1 MTLEERQILVRMQVE
16 RARRFMSQADEMM
29 TLGYC
34 DMAVNRFYYACF
46 HIVQALFI
54 QREIVAHTHS
64 DMLTQFSLNF
74 VKTGMVQMEDG
85 SFLAR
90 LFQLRQKADYNCA
103 YDITKEEAQ
112 ALQEPTRQFV
122 EKIIILIDGETN
134 IDTTS
139 NN

>member
-1 MTLEERQILVRMQVE
+1 MTPEERKLLVDMQVE
-16 RARRFMSQADEMM
+16 RTRRFVKQADEMM
-29 TLGYC
+29 EMGYS

-64 DMLTQFSLNF
+64 GMLTQFSLHF
-74 VKTGMVQMEDG
+74 VKTEMVSLEDG

-103 YDITKEEAQ
+103 YDITKEEA
-112 ALQEPTRQFV
+112 LSLKEPTHAFV
-122 EKIIILIDGETN
+122 EKIEKLIMEN
-134 IDTTS
+134 Q
-139 NN
+139 

>member
-1 MTLEERQILVRMQVE
+1 MTLEKRKLLVDMQVE
-16 RARRFMSQADEMM
+16 RTRRFVKQADEMM
-29 TLGYC
+29 EMGYS

-64 DMLTQFSLNF
+64 GMLTQFSLHF
-74 VKTGMVQMEDG
+74 VKTEMVSLEDG

-103 YDITKEEAQ
+103 YDITKEEA
-112 ALQEPTRQFV
+112 LSLKEPTHAFV
-122 EKIIILIDGETN
+122 EKIEKLIKEE
-134 IDTTS
+134 
-139 NN
+139 

>member
-1 MTLEERQILVRMQVE
+1 MTPEERKLLVDMQVE
-16 RARRFMSQADEMM
+16 RARRFLEQADEMM
-29 TLGYC
+29 EMGYS

-64 DMLTQFSLNF
+64 GMLTQFSLHF
-74 VKTGMVQMEDG
+74 VKTEMVSLEDG

-103 YDITKEEAQ
+103 YDITKEEA
-112 ALQEPTRQFV
+112 LSLKEPTHAFV
-122 EKIIILIDGETN
+122 EKIEKLIMEN
-134 IDTTS
+134 Q
-139 NN
+139 

>member
-1 MTLEERQILVRMQVE
+1 MTPEERQILVDMQVE
-16 RARRFMSQADEMM
+16 RAHRFMKQADEMM
-29 TLGYC
+29 DMGYS

-64 DMLTQFSLNF
+64 GMLTQFSKCF
-74 VKTGMVQMEDG
+74 VKTGTASLEDG

-103 YDITKEEAQ
+103 YDITKEEA
-112 ALQEPTRQFV
+112 LSLKEPTHRFV
-122 EKIIILIDGETN
+122 ERMEGLIREEW
-134 IDTTS
+134 
-139 NN
+139 

>member
-1 MTLEERQILVRMQVE
+1 MTPEERKLLVDMQVD
-16 RARRFMSQADEMM
+16 RAHRFVKQADEMM
-29 TLGYC
+29 DLGYS

-64 DMLTQFSLNF
+64 GMLTQFSKCF
-74 VKTGMVQMEDG
+74 VKTEMVSLEDG

-103 YDITKEEAQ
+103 YDITKEEA
-112 ALQEPTRQFV
+112 LSLKEPTHGFV
-122 EKIIILIDGETN
+122 EKIEKLIKKEEQ
-134 IDTTS
+134 
-139 NN
+139 

>member
-1 MTLEERQILVRMQVE
+1 MQVE
-16 RARRFMSQADEMM
+16 RAHRFLNQADEMM
-29 TLGYC
+29 SMDYS

-64 DMLTQFSLNF
+64 GMLTQFSLHF
-74 VKTGMVQMEDG
+74 VKTDKISLEDG

-103 YDITKEEAQ
+103 YDISTEEARS
-112 ALQEPTRQFV
+112 LKEPTHKFM
-122 EKIIILIDGETN
+122 EKLEKLIIEGK
-134 IDTTS
+134 
-139 NN
+139 

>member
-1 MTLEERQILVRMQVE
+1 MTPEERQILVAMQVE
-16 RARRFMSQADEMM
+16 RAHRFLNQADEMM
-29 TLGYC
+29 DMDYS

-54 QREIVAHTHS
+54 KKEIVAHTHLG
-64 DMLTQFSLNF
+64 MLTQFSKCF
-74 VKTGMVQMEDG
+74 VKTEMVSLEDG

-112 ALQEPTRQFV
+112 SLKEPTHAFV
-122 EKIIILIDGETN
+122 EKIENLIKEEQ
-134 IDTTS
+134 S
-139 NN
+139 NELNN

>member
-1 MTLEERQILVRMQVE
+1 MTPEERKLLVDMQVE
-16 RARRFMSQADEMM
+16 RTRRFVKQADEMM
-29 TLGYC
+29 EMGYS

-64 DMLTQFSLNF
+64 GMLTQFSLHF
-74 VKTGMVQMEDG
+74 VKTEMVSLEDG

-103 YDITKEEAQ
+103 YDITKEEA
-112 ALQEPTRQFV
+112 LSLKEPTHAFV
-122 EKIIILIDGETN
+122 EKIEKLIKKEEQ
-134 IDTTS
+134 
-139 NN
+139 

>member
-1 MTLEERQILVRMQVE
+1 MTPEERKLLVDMQVE
-16 RARRFMSQADEMM
+16 RTRRFVKQADEMM
-29 TLGYC
+29 EMGYS

-64 DMLTQFSLNF
+64 GMLTQFSLHF
-74 VKTGMVQMEDG
+74 VKTEMVSLEDG

-103 YDITKEEAQ
+103 YDITKEEA
-112 ALQEPTRQFV
+112 LSLKEPTHGFV
-122 EKIIILIDGETN
+122 EKIEKLIMGN
-134 IDTTS
+134 Q
-139 NN
+139 

>member
-1 MTLEERQILVRMQVE
+1 MTPEERKLLVNMQVE
-16 RARRFMSQADEMM
+16 RTRRFVKQADEMM
-29 TLGYC
+29 EMGYS

-64 DMLTQFSLNF
+64 GMLTQFSLHF
-74 VKTGMVQMEDG
+74 VKTEMVSLEDG

-103 YDITKEEAQ
+103 YDITKEEA
-112 ALQEPTRQFV
+112 LSLKEPTHAFV
-122 EKIIILIDGETN
+122 EKIEKLIKEE
-134 IDTTS
+134 
-139 NN
+139 

>member
-1 MTLEERQILVRMQVE
+1 MTPEERKLLVDMQVE
-16 RARRFMSQADEMM
+16 RARRFVKQADEMM
-29 TLGYC
+29 EMGYS

-64 DMLTQFSLNF
+64 GMLTQFSLHF
-74 VKTGMVQMEDG
+74 VKTEMVSLEDG

-103 YDITKEEAQ
+103 YDITKEED
-112 ALQEPTRQFV
+112 LSLKEPTHAFV
-122 EKIIILIDGETN
+122 DKIEKLVKEEQ
-134 IDTTS
+134 
-139 NN
+139 

>member
-1 MTLEERQILVRMQVE
+1 MTPEERQILVDMQVE
-16 RARRFMSQADEMM
+16 RAHRFMKTADEMM
-29 TLGYC
+29 DMGYS

-64 DMLTQFSLNF
+64 GMLTQFSKCF
-74 VKTGMVQMEDG
+74 VKTGTASLEDG

-103 YDITKEEAQ
+103 YDITKEEA
-112 ALQEPTRQFV
+112 LSLKEPTHRFV
-122 EKIIILIDGETN
+122 ERMEGLIREER
-134 IDTTS
+134 
-139 NN
+139 

>member
-34 DMAVNRFYYACF
+34 DMAVNR
-46 HIVQALFI
+46 
-54 QREIVAHTHS
+54 
-64 DMLTQFSLNF
+64 
-74 VKTGMVQMEDG
+74 
-85 SFLAR
+85 
-90 LFQLRQKADYNCA
+90 NCA

-134 IDTTS
+134 KDNIGYI
-139 NN
+139 